1 MKILGVDTAS
11 KSCSVGLL
19 DNDALLAEITLVSGK
34 THSIHLMGLIENVI
48 RLAGLTL
55 KDLDGFA
62 VIQGPGSFT
71 GLRIGI
77 STVKGLAFASGKPVV
92 GISSLDAL
100 AMQAY
105 AVSSLVCPIL
115 DARKGEV
122 YSCLYRVHDGV
133 LKKEITERV
142 GPVETVVSVIREPCL
157 FIGDG
162 ALAYK
167 DQLVDHLGR
176 SANFVP
182 ACHNAIR
189 GSTAA
194 RLGME
199 RLNNHEEEDV
209 AALVPHYIR
218 KSDAELNRTKECES
232 HSLPRKKPTPI
243 PGYPVESV

>member
-19 DNDALLAEITLVSGK
+19 DSDALLAEITLVSGE
-34 THSIHLMGLIENVI
+34 THSVHLMDLIENVI
-48 RLAGLTL
+48 CLAALTV

-62 VIQGPGSFT
+62 VIKGPGSFT

-77 STVKGLAFASGKPVV
+77 STVKGLALASRKPVV

-100 AMQAY
+100 AMQA
-105 AVSSLVCPIL
+105 ACLSSLVCPIL

-122 YSCLYRVHDGV
+122 YSCIYRFQDGL
-133 LKKEITERV
+133 LKKKLNESV
-142 GPVETVVSVIREPCL
+142 GPIEKVVSVIREPCL

-162 ALAYK
+162 ALAY
-167 DQLVDHLGR
+167 QNVLVEGLGR
-176 SANFVP
+176 LANFVP

-189 GSTAA
+189 ASTAA
-194 RLGME
+194 RLGMK

-209 AALVPHYIR
+209 AVLAPHYIR
-218 KSDAELNRTKECES
+218 KSDAELSRENE
-232 HSLPRKKPTPI
+232 P
-243 PGYPVESV
+243 